1 MIHPKAWFGVAVR
14 VIGVWMV
21 VQSTT
26 SFVYAFNLVK
36 GLDSFRSI
44 SPMAMVNQGVG
55 YFVVGV
61 FLVKLAPLVVSW
73 AYPRR
78 VEIDAPVTEE
88 SPEGKQE
95 SE

>member
-1 MIHPKAWFGVAVR
+1 MHPKAWFGVAVR

-21 VQSTT
+21 VQSAS

-36 GLDSFRSI
+36 GLDSLRSI

-55 YFVVGV
+55 YFVVGL
-61 FLVKLAPLVVSW
+61 FLIKLAPLVVSW

-78 VEIDAPVTEE
+78 AEIDAQVAEE
-88 SPEGKQE
+88 LAAKDE
-95 SE
+95 S

>member
-1 MIHPKAWFGVAVR
+1 MHPRAWFGVAVR

-21 VQSTT
+21 VQSAS

-36 GLDSFRSI
+36 GLDSLRSI

-55 YFVVGV
+55 YFVVGL

-73 AYPRR
+73 AYPWKG
-78 VEIDAPVTEE
+78 EADAQAT
-88 SPEGKQE
+88 GDAAAKGDGD
-95 SE
+95 

>member
-1 MIHPKAWFGVAVR
+1 MHPRAWFGAAVR

-21 VQSTT
+21 VQSAS

-36 GLDSFRSI
+36 GLDSLRSI

-55 YFVVGV
+55 YFVVGL

-78 VEIDAPVTEE
+78 SEASTQDAEE
-88 SPEGKQE
+88 PAKEDEG
-95 SE
+95 